1 MQIWRNIVMNAGPL
15 VVGWYYR
22 LWFWICCFLSQLSLL
37 FFFQF
42 SASTLIPMEMLK
54 HNFMIALCSHNHT
67 CYTMKNI
74 ETCMFIQQ
82 PATKYKDDAHVK
94 RAGRS
99 FVVIKI
105 NKTYK
110 FYFEFCWIN
119 NMYLKIQH
127 IVHFIQIYKISR
139 AFTNPHFPV
148 R

>member
-1 MQIWRNIVMNAGPL
+1 MYANLEKYCYECWTTGGRL
-15 VVGWYYR
+15 V
-22 LWFWICCFLSQLSLL
+22 LPIMILNMLFPFPIIPAL

-110 FYFEFCWIN
+110 FYFEFC
-119 NMYLKIQH
+119 
-127 IVHFIQIYKISR
+127 
-139 AFTNPHFPV
+139 
-148 R
+148 